1 MECRWSRTICSAT
14 PSASAESTPVSS
26 SGAPSNVL
34 DSRRSLHRRYP
45 LPKEWRMPS
54 LARRLTAEALG
65 TFGLVFVGA
74 AVVVVNGG
82 FPNSGIGLLGIAL
95 AHAVVL
101 SVMVTSTMTISGGH
115 LNPAVTIGLL
125 VGRRIDPV
133 SAAAYIVAQLA
144 AACVAAL
151 LVKLLLP
158 HLAVRNALLGV
169 PVIANS
175 VTLGQAIGMELILTF
190 FLVSAVYGTAVSPD
204 APRVG
209 GFGIGLVLLFDI
221 LVGGPLTGAAM
232 NPARAF
238 GPAAVSGEWVGQLV
252 YWIGP
257 IAGGILAA
265 LLWEF
270 VLLPRGP
277 QRRRKTD

>member
-1 MECRWSRTICSAT
+1 
-14 PSASAESTPVSS
+14 
-26 SGAPSNVL
+26 
-34 DSRRSLHRRYP
+34 
-45 LPKEWRMPS
+45 MPS
-54 LARRLTAEALG
+54 LARRLVAEALG

-101 SVMVTSTMTISGGH
+101 SVMITATMTISGGH

-125 VGRRIDPV
+125 ATRRIGPLA
-133 SAAAYIVAQLA
+133 AAAYIVVQL
-144 AACVAAL
+144 VAAVVAAY
-151 LVKLLLP
+151 LVKALLP
-158 HLAVRNALLGV
+158 IPAVRNAMVGV

-175 VTLGQAIGMELILTF
+175 ISLGQAMGLELILTF
-190 FLVSAVYGTAVSPD
+190 FLMSGVYGTAVSPD

-238 GPAAVSGEWVGQLV
+238 GPAVVSGEWVGHIV
-252 YWIGP
+252 YWVGP
-257 IAGGILAA
+257 IVGALLAA
-265 LLWEF
+265 LLWEYG
-270 VLLPRGP
+270 LLPRGP
-277 QRRRKTD
+277 HRRRRTD